1 MEHGFWLLL
10 ATLATSLVYY
20 LGSLRRRRQVSPRL
34 PPGPRPLPVIGN
46 ALHLRRGQLHHALA
60 RLART
65 HGPVMRLQL
74 GPIPAVVISSR
85 DAAMEAFTKH
95 DRRLTGRPT
104 LDAIRALGWADRSVI
119 NSPSSDPLWRAQRGI
134 LAAHAFSPRSL
145 AAARGVHERKV
156 RDMVGYLRAR
166 SGKEVD
172 VGRAL
177 YGGVINLVSSSFF
190 STDVVD
196 MGDAAGESAHGIRE
210 LVENISHLVTKPNIS
225 DLVPFLRPFDLQGL
239 RRAAARYLG
248 EIFGIVDGIIERR
261 LAENTSSGSGDKKH
275 GDFLQVLIDL
285 MSTGDIDRDTAKALV
300 FELFLAGG
308 ETITVTVE
316 WAMAE
321 LLRNPRV
328 MAKLHAEINGA
339 LGGKEVIEEPD
350 VARLPYLQAV
360 VKEAMRLHAA
370 APLLVPHRAVEDGV
384 EICGYAVPKGTT
396 VFVNVW
402 AIMRDP
408 SLWDKPEE
416 FVPERFMGRAA
427 GMDYKGNHFE
437 FIPLGSGRRQCPGL
451 PVAEC
456 VVPHLLA
463 SLLRAFEWR
472 LPEGI
477 SAEQL
482 DMSERYTS
490 ANVLAKRSDPQRRFH
505 RGAITADPVCPPATV
520 LARSLSCRRPLRPIC
535 CPLFHR
541 RPLTISPE
549 RRQPWSPLR
558 TISAQ
563 LVKRAEKS
571 ARPGSRAGSS
581 SSRASCLL
589 AVRQLILAHRLIDL
603 VRRPE
608 RRIEQGRVVRP
619 PLDRGATPVKKGSD
633 RRSGGRGQGS
643 NEQQTAQLQSMA
655 AAVLSCSFL
664 AREPAR
670 EQLKLAL
677 AFDGIFATVNRRL
690 VNLDRKPLEPSTLNM
705 AMHRRPPTMYVAMY
719 AIRRPLALN
728 GHCLGINSVENN
740 HDLRRRQPPSSIAP
754 DIFSVAVA
762 STTSKWPPA
771 PEALKQK
778 AAPRKMEHGQVW
790 LLCATL
796 AVSLLYYLSS
806 FRRRQAGSG
815 RRLPP
820 GPRPLPVI
828 GNALDLRGNL
838 HHTLARLAR
847 TYGPVMSL
855 QLGPV
860 PAVAISS
867 RDAAMEAFTKHDR
880 RLAGRHT
887 VDAVR
892 ALGWADLSVVNM
904 PSSDPLWKLQRGI
917 LAAHV
922 FSPRSLAAA
931 RGVRER
937 KVREL
942 AGYFRA
948 RAGKEVDVGRGLY
961 GGLVNLVSSA
971 FFSVDVVDMEA
982 TTSESAHG
990 IREHVENIAH
1000 LITKA
1005 NISDLFP
1012 FLRPLDLQG
1021 LRRAAA
1027 RHLGEIHR
1035 IVDGIIERRVAEDAA
1050 ASGDGCSQHDDFL
1063 QVLLDLM
1070 STGKIDRDTVKAIVF
1085 EIFLTGAIT
1094 TTVTVEWAMA
1104 ELLRNPSTM
1113 AKLRAE
1119 ISGALGGKETI
1130 DEADVAG
1137 LPYLQ
1142 AVVKE
1147 ALRLH
1152 PAAPLMVPHKAID
1165 DSVEVC
1171 GYAVPKGCT
1180 VFINVWAIMRDPAL
1194 WDSPEEFL
1202 PERFLGKAAEVDFKG
1217 KDFEF
1222 IPFGYGRRQCPGIPL
1237 AERVVPHLL
1246 ASLLHA
1252 FEWRLPEGMS
1262 AEQLNVSERFTT
1274 GNVLAVPLWA
1284 RATLSAP
1291 IRWTPAHE
1299 GIRIQSALT
1308 TQLGRRQRPPP
1319 SPPQEQRYPL
1329 PCSLPEQ
1336 NP

>member
-339 LGGKEVIEEPD
+339 LGGKGVIEEPD

-456 VVPHLLA
+456 VVPTC
-463 SLLRAFEWR
+463 W
-472 LPEGI
+472 
-477 SAEQL
+477 
-482 DMSERYTS
+482 
-490 ANVLAKRSDPQRRFH
+490 H
-505 RGAITADPVCPPATV
+505 R
-520 LARSLSCRRPLRPIC
+520 C
-535 CPLFHR
+535 C
-541 RPLTISPE
+541 
-549 RRQPWSPLR
+549 
-558 TISAQ
+558 
-563 LVKRAEKS
+563 
-571 ARPGSRAGSS
+571 
-581 SSRASCLL
+581 
-589 AVRQLILAHRLIDL
+589 AV
-603 VRRPE
+603 
-608 RRIEQGRVVRP
+608 
-619 PLDRGATPVKKGSD
+619 
-633 RRSGGRGQGS
+633 
-643 NEQQTAQLQSMA
+643 
-655 AAVLSCSFL
+655 
-664 AREPAR
+664 
-670 EQLKLAL
+670 
-677 AFDGIFATVNRRL
+677 
-690 VNLDRKPLEPSTLNM
+690 
-705 AMHRRPPTMYVAMY
+705 
-719 AIRRPLALN
+719 
-728 GHCLGINSVENN
+728 GINSVENN

-771 PEALKQK
+771 K

-1284 RATLSAP
+1284 VPTPTVVAT
-1291 IRWTPAHE
+1291 
-1299 GIRIQSALT
+1299 
-1308 TQLGRRQRPPP
+1308 
-1319 SPPQEQRYPL
+1319 
-1329 PCSLPEQ
+1329 
-1336 NP
+1336 